1 MDNDWLLYQPIKTGT
16 LLRRL
21 ARQQAAYEKE
31 CVCLSQ
37 IIFVSRLRP
46 DIQSALIDFFDSPG
60 DYQHAIDQ
68 SEIILN

>member
-1 MDNDWLLYQPIKTGT
+1 LNNDWLLYQPIKAGT
-16 LLRRL
+16 LLRHL
-21 ARQQAAYEKE
+21 VRQQAAYEKE

-46 DIQSALIDFFDSPG
+46 DIQTALINFFDSPG

-68 SEIILN
+68 NEINLN